1 MKKLF
6 ALILAICLS
15 VTVLAALAEE
25 DDFGYYPDE
34 YPESQV
40 FMSTWVAEDGDW
52 RVEMYGEDGG
62 IKPYIVHRLGDNK
75 EDIWEYAVAL
85 DAEDHSRLTAVPFG
99 LHYKQDTVSG
109 NWDVT
114 YYEDGD
120 AVFTINENG
129 CLVWTDLKEDAGKG
143 LEFEKIG
150 DFYGSRWV
158 KDDIDILF
166 YDWYEG
172 EYDIRCYKYGKNDE
186 ILADAIFKGAYDPAT
201 DTVTADGFFDPDEPL
216 TVTFSYQKDEEGRH
230 VVWTENGVSTPLEY
244 SYRVD

>member
-99 LHYKQDTVSG
+99 LHYMQDTVSG
-109 NWDVT
+109 EWDVT

-143 LEFEKIG
+143 LEF
-150 DFYGSRWV
+150 
-158 KDDIDILF
+158 
-166 YDWYEG
+166 
-172 EYDIRCYKYGKNDE
+172 DE
-186 ILADAIFKGAYDPAT
+186 VLVAGADAAHYSEDYD
-201 DTVTADGFFDPDEPL
+201 
-216 TVTFSYQKDEEGRH
+216 RH
-230 VVWTENGVSTPLEY
+230 LLYIACTRAMHRLVLSSVGTPSPFLPE
-244 SYRVD
+244 

>member
-15 VTVLAALAEE
+15 VTVLADLAEE

-40 FMSTWVAEDGDW
+40 FMSTWVA
-52 RVEMYGEDGG
+52 
-62 IKPYIVHRLGDNK
+62 
-75 EDIWEYAVAL
+75 
-85 DAEDHSRLTAVPFG
+85 
-99 LHYKQDTVSG
+99 
-109 NWDVT
+109 
-114 YYEDGD
+114 EDGD

-172 EYDIRCYKYGKNDE
+172 EYDIRCYKYGENDE

-216 TVTFSYQKDEEGRH
+216 TVTFSYQKDEEAASAAGFFF
-230 VVWTENGVSTPLEY
+230 GVPVTYYLWRAQAMP
-244 SYRVD
+244 RTAP

>member
-1 MKKLF
+1 MKKLL

-158 KDDIDILF
+158 KD
-166 YDWYEG
+166 
-172 EYDIRCYKYGKNDE
+172 
-186 ILADAIFKGAYDPAT
+186 AIFKGAYDPAT

-216 TVTFSYQKDEEGRH
+216 TVTFSYQKDEEGRR